1 MADLPIIVQGPTVV
15 LTPPE
20 RENVPTYWRWICD
33 PEANAGLADSGAC
46 VTIENEYDWYDSR
59 VAKASPESVNFEMH
73 ERNGMR
79 LIGNCGIFDID
90 RAAGTAECGIL
101 IGEKDCWNHGY
112 GTETMVLLARYAFD
126 TLGLSNLMLRVY
138 DFNEHALAAYR
149 RAGFHEVGRRR
160 RIRHG
165 GRLVDEII
173 MDILPGEVPALP

>member
-1 MADLPIIVQGPTVV
+1 
-15 LTPPE
+15 
-20 RENVPTYWRWICD
+20 
-33 PEANAGLADSGAC
+33 

-59 VAKASPESVNFEMH
+59 VAKASPESVNFDMH

-79 LIGNCGIFDID
+79 LIGNCSIFDID

-101 IGEKDCWNHGY
+101 IGEKDCWHRGY

-126 TLGLSNLMLRVY
+126 TLALSNLMLRVY

-149 RAGFHEVGRRR
+149 TAGFHEVGRRR

-173 MDILPGEVPALP
+173 MDILPGEVPPLP